1 MLRRMAIASLVLI
14 FAMPSFSQSVKLTT
28 AEISTLLMGNTAVGV
43 WRLGGSEISSVFLI
57 KTDLSFLP
65 KRAVNPRWVN
75 GELTRAATSTK
86 AFGQGMWSGKV
97 GT

>member
-1 MLRRMAIASLVLI
+1 MLRRMTIASLVLI
-14 FAMPSFSQSVKLTT
+14 FAMPSFAQSVKLTT

-43 WRLGGSEISSVFLI
+43 WEGAKYRHFLI
-57 KTDLSFLP
+57 KTELSFLP
-65 KRAVNPRWVN
+65 KRVVNPRWVN